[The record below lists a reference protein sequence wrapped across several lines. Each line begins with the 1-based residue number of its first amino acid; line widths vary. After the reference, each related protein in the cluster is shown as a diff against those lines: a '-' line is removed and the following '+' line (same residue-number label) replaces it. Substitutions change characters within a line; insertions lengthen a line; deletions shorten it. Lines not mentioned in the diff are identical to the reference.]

1 MFSVHFSLKKPK
13 ISKKPII
20 AAAIILVVIVT
31 ALAAVR
37 SRSKPSQMLISADG
51 TEYSPVINDGGCS
64 GFFAQ
69 IGLDAEP
76 EPVRKA
82 EVTVPYEFDEFY
94 CRYNE
99 LQKHAGMDLDP
110 YKGKRASQLTFT
122 LKPDGDGYA
131 VILVADGRIIG
142 GHRTNG
148 EYGGEMLPL
157 I

>member
-20 AAAIILVVIVT
+20 AAAIVFAVIV
-31 ALAAVR
+31 AAFAAFR
-37 SRSKPSQMLISADG
+37 GCSKPPQTLIAADG
-51 TEYSPVINDGGCS
+51 TEYSPVIADEEYS
-64 GFFAQ
+64 DFFAR

-76 EPVRKA
+76 EPVRET

-94 CRYNE
+94 GRYNE
-99 LQKHAGMDLDP
+99 LQKHAGMELEP
-110 YKGKRASQLTFT
+110 YKGKPATQLTFP
-122 LKPDGDGYA
+122 LIPDGEWYA
-131 VILVADGRIIG
+131 VILVSDGRVIG